1 MIADS
6 CLDGAGDLWPPVEVM
21 GNMSR
26 APASVSVVLPTWNR
40 AHLLPRAIRSVL
52 AQLETGDELIVADDG
67 STDGTASLVA
77 SFGPPVR
84 YLGLPHGGA
93 GAARNAA
100 WRVARGPLVAFL
112 DSDDRWLPGKLA
124 AQRALLAARPDLACC
139 FSDFRTADADG
150 RESPGGL
157 AGWLGGPPDFA
168 ARVAAAQPLGTLAP
182 VAGDLAGLPTH
193 LGDFRAAA
201 MRQDIGNIGT
211 MLVRKALVGPELGC
225 AEDLPTF
232 EEIPAVARILGA
244 GPAAY
249 LDGATLVQHDHP
261 GPRLTGGDLIARA
274 RARVAV
280 LERAWANDPA
290 FLARHGDELAAR
302 LRSERLG
309 LARLL
314 LGEGDTPAARRVLQ
328 RTERPPWELD
338 LLARL
343 PAPAL
348 SCALAARRGLRR
360 AAAFLPWL
368 PMIG

>member
-6 CLDGAGDLWPPVEVM
+6 CLDGAGDLWPHGEVM
-21 GNMSR
+21 GSTSQ
-26 APASVSVVLPTWNR
+26 ASAAVSVVLPTWNR
-40 AHLLPRAIRSVL
+40 AHLLPRALNSVL
-52 AQLETGDELIVADDG
+52 AQLEAGDELIVADDG
-67 STDGTASLVA
+67 STDGTAALVA

-84 YLGLPHGGA
+84 HLALPHRGA

-124 AQRALLAARPDLACC
+124 AQRALLAARPDLVCC
-139 FSDFRTADADG
+139 FCDFRTADADG
-150 RESPGGL
+150 RESPEGL
-157 AGWLGGPPDFA
+157 AGWLGGPSDFA
-168 ARVAAAQPLGTLAP
+168 DRVAGGRPLGTLAP
-182 VAGDLAGLPTH
+182 VVGELAGAPTH
-193 LGDFRAAA
+193 IGDFRAAA
-201 MRQDIGNIGT
+201 IRQDVVNIGT
-211 MLVRKALVGPELGC
+211 VLVRKPLVGPELGC

-232 EEIPAVARILGA
+232 EELPAVARMLRA
-244 GPAAY
+244 GPAAF
-249 LDGATLVQHDHP
+249 LGGATLVQHDHP
-261 GPRLTGGDLIARA
+261 GPRLTGGDLIARV
-274 RARVAV
+274 RARIVV
-280 LERAWANDPA
+280 LERAWADDPT

-302 LRSERLG
+302 LRSERLS

-314 LGEGDTPAARRVLQ
+314 LGEGDARGARRVLAS
-328 RTERPPWELD
+328 TDRPPRDLA

-360 AAAFLPWL
+360 AAALLPWL

>member
-1 MIADS
+1 MRPTS
-6 CLDGAGDLWPPVEVM
+6 HH
-21 GNMSR
+21 ST
-26 APASVSVVLPTWNR
+26 SVSVVLPTWNR
-40 AHLLPRAIRSVL
+40 AHLLARAISSVIT
-52 AQLETGDELIVADDG
+52 QLEPADELIVADDG
-67 STDGTASLVA
+67 STDGTAALVA
-77 SFGPPVR
+77 AFGPSVR
-84 YLGLPHGGA
+84 HLALPHRGA

-124 AQRALLAARPDLACC
+124 AQRALLAARPDLVCC

-150 RESPGGL
+150 QESPAGL

-168 ARVAAAQPLGTLAP
+168 ARVSAAQPLGTLAP
-182 VAGDLAGLPTH
+182 VVGDLAGLPTH

-201 MRQDIGNIGT
+201 MRQDIVNIGT
-211 MLVRKALVGPELGC
+211 MLVRKARVGPELGC

-232 EEIPAVARILGA
+232 EEIPAVARILRA

-261 GPRLTGGDLIARA
+261 GPRLTGGDRIARA
-274 RARVAV
+274 RARIAV
-280 LERAWANDPA
+280 LERAWADDPA
-290 FLARHGDELAAR
+290 FLAQHGQEFAAR
-302 LRSERLG
+302 LRCERLR

-314 LGEGDTPAARRVLQ
+314 LGEGDVRAARRVLEL
-328 RTERPPWELD
+328 TDRPPRNLD

-343 PAPAL
+343 PASAL

-360 AAAFLPWL
+360 AAAFLPWM
-368 PMIG
+368 PMAG